1 VLRVAETETVFAAIL
16 RAAETAHRAE
26 ATAEKLLH
34 RHKEI
39 TVVHRQV
46 LQVVRVVAR
55 QLLSAETAQELEIQ
69 VSVARVVEA

>member
-1 VLRVAETETVFAAIL
+1 
-16 RAAETAHRAE
+16 
-26 ATAEKLLH
+26 LH
-34 RHKEI
+34 QHKEI